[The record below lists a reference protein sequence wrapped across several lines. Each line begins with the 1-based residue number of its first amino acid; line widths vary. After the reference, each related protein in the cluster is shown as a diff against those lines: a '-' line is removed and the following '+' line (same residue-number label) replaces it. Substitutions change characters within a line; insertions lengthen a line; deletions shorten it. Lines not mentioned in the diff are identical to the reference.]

1 MEEAMYRFFVTPEQT
16 KGEYITITGSDVN
29 HIKNV
34 LRMKCGTK
42 ITISDGQDKEYYC
55 IIDLIEDD
63 RVLAKI
69 EDIEGTSAEL
79 STKIT
84 LFQGLPKSD
93 KLELIIQ
100 KAVELGVYEIV
111 PVKTKRSVVKLDVK
125 KQAKKTERWN
135 NIALSAAKQAKR
147 SVIPV
152 VREIMTF
159 DEAIAYGKNLSMNI
173 IPYEDAQGIVHS
185 KEVIDGVFGKESL
198 GIFIGPEGGFEEKEV
213 GKAMAVGIEPI
224 TLGHRILRTETA
236 GITTLSI
243 IMFSLETKEQDEI

>member
-1 MEEAMYRFFVTPEQT
+1 MYRFFVTPDQT

-34 LRMKCGTK
+34 LRMKCGTQ

-55 IIDLIEDD
+55 IIDLIEEDK
-63 RVLAKI
+63 VLAKI
-69 EDIEGTSAEL
+69 VDMVGASAEL
-79 STKIT
+79 PVKIT

-100 KAVELGVYEIV
+100 KAVELGVFEVI
-111 PVKTKRSVVKLDVK
+111 PVATKRSIVKLDPK
-125 KQAKKTERWN
+125 KQLKKKERWN

-147 SVIPV
+147 SVIPEV
-152 VREIMTF
+152 LNIMTLS
-159 DEAIAYGKNLSMNI
+159 EAFQYAKNLSMNI
-173 IPYEDAQGIVHS
+173 MPYEDAQGIAHS
-185 KEVIDGVFGKESL
+185 KEVIDSIYGKESL
-198 GIFIGPEGGFEEKEV
+198 GIFIGPEGGFDEREV
-213 GKAMAVGIEPI
+213 QEAMDMNIEPI

-243 IMFSLETKEQDEI
+243 IMFSLESKEQQE